1 MFDIPKWF
9 KNANVDL
16 PCGVIKQLAM
26 EVSGEIIDCA
36 ASAMCSAALRKK
48 IQVEAMGLPWKIAM
62 KIATCKQNLLV
73 LNAGNFRE

>member
-1 MFDIPKWF
+1 METPMFDIPKWF

-36 ASAMCSAALRKK
+36 ASAMCSAALRKNPSGSHGF
-48 IQVEAMGLPWKIAM
+48 AMENCHENSNM
-62 KIATCKQNLLV
+62 
-73 LNAGNFRE
+73 

>member
-1 MFDIPKWF
+1 METPMFDIPKWF

-48 IQVEAMGLPWKIAM
+48 SKWKPWVCHGKLP
-62 KIATCKQNLLV
+62 
-73 LNAGNFRE
+73 